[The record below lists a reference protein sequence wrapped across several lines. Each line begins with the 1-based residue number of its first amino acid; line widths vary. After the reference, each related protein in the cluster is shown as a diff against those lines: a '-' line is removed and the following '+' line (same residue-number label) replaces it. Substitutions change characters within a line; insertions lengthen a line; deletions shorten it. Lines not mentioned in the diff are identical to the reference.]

1 LQVDSVRRDE
11 MLKDIIGESEEK
23 MKKAVESVA
32 HELAGIRTGRASA
45 SLLDAI
51 KVEAYGAMVPV
62 KQMANIGIP
71 DPKLI
76 VVQPWDRTLL
86 GELEKA
92 ILKSDLGLTPASDG
106 NVIRLHVP
114 PLTEERRKELVRL
127 VKKLAEEGKI
137 AIRNIRR
144 ESNDRLKAA
153 ERDGS
158 ISEDESR
165 RAHKRTQEL
174 TDSYSEQVDA
184 ILARKE
190 EEIMTV

>member
-51 KVEAYGAMVPV
+51 KVPV

>member
-1 LQVDSVRRDE
+1 MIKEILRECEQ
-11 MLKDIIGESEEK
+11 K
-23 MKKAVESVA
+23 MVKAVESVKR
-32 HELAGIRTGRASA
+32 ELAGIRTGRASA
-45 SLLDAI
+45 SLLDGI
-51 KVEAYGAMVPV
+51 KVSAYGSIVPV

-76 VVQPWDRTLL
+76 VVQPWDRSLL

-92 ILKSDLGLTPASDG
+92 ILKSDLGLTPSSDG
-106 NVIRLHVP
+106 NVLRLHIP
-114 PLTEERRKELVRL
+114 PLTEERRKELARL
-127 VKKLAEEGKI
+127 VRKLAEEGKI

-144 ESNDRLKAA
+144 ESNDHLKAA

-165 RAHKRTQEL
+165 RAQKKTQEL
-174 TDSYSEQVDA
+174 TDGYSENVDE
-184 ILARKE
+184 ILEKKE